1 MRTAKLRKPP
11 SQLLHI
17 LAMAYRSLCH
27 AARPPALD
35 TTYQPSLTA
44 VTHAHRKLTVFTEF
58 MLIAAISAPKIEYS
72 KPQALKI
79 IRFTRY
85 FLAIT
90 PKPNAGYSA
99 STNGPTTYRI
109 EP

>member
-1 MRTAKLRKPP
+1 MQSDNRML
-11 SQLLHI
+11 
-17 LAMAYRSLCH
+17 
-27 AARPPALD
+27 ARPSSSEP
-35 TTYQPSLTA
+35 
-44 VTHAHRKLTVFTEF
+44 VTPLKAPIKFPLLSTVFTEF
-58 MLIAAISAPKIEYS
+58 MLIAAISAPKIEYNS
-72 KPQALKI
+72 PQALKI

-109 EP
+109 